1 MRLESAFRASREGL
15 TAHGQAISVI
25 GDNIANVNTTAFKR
39 QRAEF
44 SSLLSEK
51 VDDRGAEVVAGVG
64 DGVAIGRVRI
74 NFDTGPAL
82 ATGRG
87 LDVAINGIG
96 FFLVGDPNAP
106 TLTRAGN
113 FQMNE
118 EGLLVTS
125 EGLPVL
131 GYSGIDNEVLGPINL
146 LDLDAE
152 PLPTTIMQVF
162 GNLEAASTLTVPP
175 ANPVTFQDISGA
187 ANFVATQSM
196 YDSAGER
203 HEVQLAFFKTEVNQ
217 WNVQAY
223 INGADVGQEV
233 NQPVFLGEATLAFNQ
248 FGQIPE
254 ENAAQAVLN
263 LNPAWGNGAAQN
275 PFSIVLGEFT
285 QFAGGSRVTNV
296 TQDGK
301 GTGDVVS
308 FEVDDNGAIFGLL
321 DNGLSLQAGSLALGL
336 VTSTEGLAREGANY
350 YRVTAGAGEL
360 EVERARVGGRGA
372 IQGGAIESS
381 NVDLPEQFSDMIIIQ
396 RGYQANSQVLS
407 AASDLIKST
416 IAMIR

>member
-87 LDVAINGIG
+87 LDVAINGRG

-263 LNPAWGNGAAQN
+263 LIQH
-275 PFSIVLGEFT
+275 GEMVRHKIHF
-285 QFAGGSRVTNV
+285 R
-296 TQDGK
+296 
-301 GTGDVVS
+301 
-308 FEVDDNGAIFGLL
+308 
-321 DNGLSLQAGSLALGL
+321 
-336 VTSTEGLAREGANY
+336 
-350 YRVTAGAGEL
+350 
-360 EVERARVGGRGA
+360 
-372 IQGGAIESS
+372 
-381 NVDLPEQFSDMIIIQ
+381 
-396 RGYQANSQVLS
+396 
-407 AASDLIKST
+407 
-416 IAMIR
+416 